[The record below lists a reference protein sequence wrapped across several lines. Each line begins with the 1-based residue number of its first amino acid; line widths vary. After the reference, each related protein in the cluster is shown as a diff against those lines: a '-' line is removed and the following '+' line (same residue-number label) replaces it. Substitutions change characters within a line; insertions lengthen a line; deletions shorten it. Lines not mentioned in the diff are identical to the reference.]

1 MTTFYLDPES
11 GNDAN
16 DGLSFA
22 NRWKSLTSG
31 ATAARIAPGDTIRVK
46 ASLDPTLVGNAT
58 WTDNS
63 RTINLAAAVTG
74 DFVNCDVAWTA
85 AANVTAT
92 ASTATAVEGS
102 SAELVIAAGF
112 TTGKVAHRE
121 QVDLGSAP
129 AGAHR
134 HWRIYVTSILSGS
147 YVSIVEAEMR
157 LTSGGAD
164 QTGSGTASA
173 SSTYTTEGATPAKA
187 FDNVLTYPGWTNNA
201 DLPCWLAYDFGAGIT
216 KEITEVT
223 ILNRNDSWW
232 NQAPVAFEVQYSD
245 DGAAWTTSWSVPNAG
260 FTSTGQTKTFAKP
273 AAPLTNLSAYQQVS
287 FMARSSAA
295 LASGVLKLQL
305 CSDTA
310 GATPVH
316 EVTIPALAAG
326 EWTPV
331 VFDNAAALGTSINSV
346 ALYANSDPGAIT
358 VNIDNIIACNASSS
372 ADSLTH
378 RSLIGK
384 ARNIPWVAGATYA
397 VGDKRQPTSPNR
409 TGFCYRVSAITTGV
423 AGGTEPTWPRDVG
436 LTVTD
441 GGVTW
446 TCDAME
452 ETWYPIA
459 AITGAAITIGGN
471 ANLALSS
478 SVRGYQGETET
489 IATYKRE
496 PILDANPVTTNADTT
511 AANIV
516 QDSGTAAGGYITF
529 TGGWNR
535 TDMSTQTGETWL
547 DGQTSEGASFYA
559 TNRNYLSV
567 QNINAVRYDNGI
579 YIDGGNAVSVSHCH
593 GVGCDDV
600 GMRLLGGDTRFEL
613 LNVIGA
619 ASGHALSFNSPIKAT
634 CIQCL
639 GGSDASSSLGVNFGG
654 RHSID
659 ANYVA
664 YKGNNNATNTGF
676 GINSVSGNEID
687 YRIRNWV
694 SKNNAN
700 APLYAGGGGF
710 EFHNATFGESPF
722 YGGLTAGYDAQ
733 IKISKFGGTANDHRV
748 YTDGG
753 TIMSAT
759 DQRHTASG
767 ISWKFS
773 PTATNR
779 GPNYPLRLSVAKIAC
794 TSGASKTVTIWAR
807 RSNAN
812 IKGKLVA
819 VGGLVAGVAETTVAC
834 EPTVDTWT
842 SYSLTFT
849 PTEDG
854 VIEIEFHVWD
864 GVGTTNSFWIDD
876 LSVS

>member
-1 MTTFYLDPES
+1 MTTFYLDPEG

-16 DGLSFA
+16 DGQSFA
-22 NRWKSLTSG
+22 NRWKTLTSG

-46 ASLDPTLVGNAT
+46 ASPDPTLVGNAT

-63 RTINLAAAVTG
+63 RTVTLAAAVTG
-74 DFVNCDVAWTA
+74 DLVNCDSAWTA
-85 AANVTAT
+85 AANVTAS
-92 ASTATAVEGS
+92 ASTAAAMEGG
-102 SAELVIAAGF
+102 SAELVIASGF
-112 TTGKVAHRE
+112 TTGKAAHYE
-121 QVDLGSAP
+121 LTDLGSAP

-134 HWRIYVTSILSGS
+134 HWRIYITSILSGS
-147 YVSIVEAEMR
+147 YVSIIESQMR
-157 LTSGGAD
+157 ETSGGAD

-173 SSTYTTEGATPAKA
+173 SSTYTGEGATPAKA

-201 DLPCWLAYDFGAGIT
+201 DLPCWLAYDFGSGVT

-232 NQAPVAFEVQYSD
+232 NQVPVAFEVQYSD
-245 DGAAWTTSWSVPNAG
+245 NGTSWTTSWSVPNAG
-260 FTSTGQTKTFAKP
+260 FTTTNQTRTFTKP
-273 AAPLTNLSAYQQVS
+273 SPVLNNLSAYQQVS
-287 FMARSSAA
+287 FLVRSSAA
-295 LASGVLKLQL
+295 LASGVLELHL

-316 EVTIPALAAG
+316 EVTIPALAADQ
-326 EWTPV
+326 WTPV
-331 VFDNAAALGTSINSV
+331 VFDNAAALGSSINSV

-358 VNIDNIIACNASSS
+358 INLDNIVVCKASSA

-436 LTVTD
+436 MTVTD

-452 ETWYPIA
+452 ETWYTIA

-471 ANLALSS
+471 ANHALASS
-478 SVRGYQGETET
+478 IRGYQGETET

-496 PILDANPVTTNADTT
+496 PILDPNPVTSNSDTT

-547 DGQTSEGASFYA
+547 DGQTSEGAGFYA
-559 TNRNYLSV
+559 TNCNYLNV

-579 YIDGGNAVSVSHCH
+579 YFESGSALSMSHCH

-600 GMRLLGGDTRFEL
+600 GVRILYGAERVEL

-619 ASGHALSFNSPIKAT
+619 ASGTALSLNSPIKAT

-639 GGSDASSSLGVNFGG
+639 GGSDSSSNLGVNVGG

-676 GINSVSGNEID
+676 GINSVGGNEID

-722 YGGLTAGYDAQ
+722 YANLVASTDAQ
-733 IKISKFGGTANDHRV
+733 IKISKFGGVANDHRV
-748 YTDGG
+748 YTHGG

-767 ISWKFS
+767 ISWKFN
-773 PTATNR
+773 PTSTTR
-779 GPNYPLRLSVAKIAC
+779 GPTYPLRLSVGKIAC
-794 TSGASKTVTIWAR
+794 VSGVSKTVTIWAR
-807 RSNAN
+807 RNSTN
-812 IKGKLVA
+812 IKGKLIA
-819 VGGLVAGVAETTVAC
+819 LGGFVAGIHETTVAC
-834 EPTVDTWT
+834 EPSVNTWT
-842 SYSLTFT
+842 SYSISIS

-854 VIEIEFHVWD
+854 VLELEFHVWD